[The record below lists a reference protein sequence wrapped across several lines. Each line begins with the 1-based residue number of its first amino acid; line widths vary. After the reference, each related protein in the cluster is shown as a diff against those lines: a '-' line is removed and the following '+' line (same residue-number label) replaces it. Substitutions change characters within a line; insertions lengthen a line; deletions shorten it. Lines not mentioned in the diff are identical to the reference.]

1 MESKEEITTFKGA
14 FKEILIGIVVL
25 FIGLVWLILE
35 YNSFSTAKFNKFF
48 PYMLLII
55 GIGVLMILYGL
66 VSMLVILKKR
76 RNNKKCEKDMKK

>member
-14 FKEILIGIVVL
+14 IKEILIGIVIL

-35 YNSFSTAKFNKFF
+35 YNSFSTAKFNKTFL
-48 PYMLLII
+48 YMLLII

-66 VSMLVILKKR
+66 VSMLVILKKK
-76 RNNKKCEKDMKK
+76 RNNKKCEKDMKN

>member
-14 FKEILIGIVVL
+14 IKEILIGIVVL

-35 YNSFSTAKFNKFF
+35 YNSFSTAKFNKVF

-66 VSMLVILKKR
+66 VSMLIILKKR

>member
-14 FKEILIGIVVL
+14 IKEILIGIVVL

-35 YNSFSTAKFNKFF
+35 YNSFSTAKFNKVF

-66 VSMLVILKKR
+66 VSMLVILKR
-76 RNNKKCEKDMKK
+76 RINNKKCEKDMKN

>member
-14 FKEILIGIVVL
+14 IKEILIGIVVL

-35 YNSFSTAKFNKFF
+35 YNSFSTAKFNKTF

-66 VSMLVILKKR
+66 VSMLVIFKKR
-76 RNNKKCEKDMKK
+76 RNK

>member
-14 FKEILIGIVVL
+14 FKEILIGIIVL

-35 YNSFSTAKFNKFF
+35 YNSFSTAKFNKVF

-76 RNNKKCEKDMKK
+76 RNNKKCEKDMKN